1 MTKPKWFVHG
11 GVYRFLEEV
20 KFTLLFISV
29 IAALS
34 DGHDVRL
41 CDNDWEEV
49 PWDEQFNL
57 VGITTATFT
66 SERVYEIAL
75 EEQSG

>member
-1 MTKPKWFVHG
+1 
-11 GVYRFLEEV
+11 
-20 KFTLLFISV
+20 LL
-29 IAALS
+29 ALS
-34 DGHDVRL
+34 DGHDVLL